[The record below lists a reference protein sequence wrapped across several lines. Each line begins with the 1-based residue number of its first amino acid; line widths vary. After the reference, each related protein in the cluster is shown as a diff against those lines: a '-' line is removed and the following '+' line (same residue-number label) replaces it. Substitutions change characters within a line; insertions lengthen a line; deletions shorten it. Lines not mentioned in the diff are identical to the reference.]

1 MKNSETRLL
10 KNFFLLDS
18 LEILEKNLQSAR
30 TAYLKGY
37 VR

>member
-10 KNFFLLDS
+10 KNFFSLDS
-18 LEILEKNLQSAR
+18 LEILEKKLQSAR